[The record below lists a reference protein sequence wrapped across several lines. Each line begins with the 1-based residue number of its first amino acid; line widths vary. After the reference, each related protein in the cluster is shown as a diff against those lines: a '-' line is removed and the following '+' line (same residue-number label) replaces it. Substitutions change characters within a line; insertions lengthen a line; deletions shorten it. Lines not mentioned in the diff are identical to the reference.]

1 MFDALSL
8 LGHLFCLLMGIVCQ
22 GRRRNW
28 SGGGGAQLG
37 SGKQLVSQVCCWKA
51 EGRFWGRK
59 AQLSC
64 RMAGSRGCARK
75 GHIVG
80 PGEGG
85 VNVALGSEPLK
96 VGIRQQGPFQ
106 SWTCGPAGLVTA
118 AKPAPGM
125 AGEAGAEGGAQSL
138 GWAEQM
144 W

>member
-1 MFDALSL
+1 MFAALSL
-8 LGHLFCLLMGIVCQ
+8 LAHLFCLMGIVCQ
-22 GRRRNW
+22 GRRWNW

-37 SGKQLVSQVCCWKA
+37 LGKQLVSQVCSWKA

-59 AQLSC
+59 TQLSC
-64 RMAGSRGCARK
+64 RMPGFRGCARK
-75 GHIVG
+75 GHTVC

-85 VNVALGSEPLK
+85 VNMDLGSEPLK

-106 SWTCGPAGLVTA
+106 SWTCGPAGLVTGV
-118 AKPAPGM
+118 KPAPGM

>member
-1 MFDALSL
+1 M
-8 LGHLFCLLMGIVCQ
+8 
-22 GRRRNW
+22 
-28 SGGGGAQLG
+28 
-37 SGKQLVSQVCCWKA
+37 
-51 EGRFWGRK
+51 
-59 AQLSC
+59 
-64 RMAGSRGCARK
+64 
-75 GHIVG
+75 G